1 MKQKIIGL
9 TLAFFVLFLT
19 AVAILFTVKVQRY
32 LTTSL
37 WAKLSEQTFLVFK
50 NEQDEAQFN
59 QVSWTNFQAETT
71 KKEDKKAFRL
81 YKKKISLEQLENE
94 NQQQL
99 FQAVNLSINVK
110 QGWYNITILL
120 PSKALFETVF

>member
-37 WAKLSEQTFLVFK
+37 
-50 NEQDEAQFN
+50 
-59 QVSWTNFQAETT
+59 
-71 KKEDKKAFRL
+71 
-81 YKKKISLEQLENE
+81 
-94 NQQQL
+94 
-99 FQAVNLSINVK
+99 
-110 QGWYNITILL
+110 
-120 PSKALFETVF
+120 